1 MLCRVRFKN
10 SAEHFAINR
19 GLEFQKD
26 MISLGYFVPEYHN
39 FLIPTR
45 CKNARLNVF
54 CLDVIYS
61 CSSENFESPYYPGYT
76 MDAYQNLIRGD
87 KCYDDC

>member
-1 MLCRVRFKN
+1 MLCRARFKN

-39 FLIPTR
+39 FLIP
-45 CKNARLNVF
+45 ARQMNLISKHF
-54 CLDVIYS
+54 CLD
-61 CSSENFESPYYPGYT
+61 
-76 MDAYQNLIRGD
+76 DLISFD
-87 KCYDDC
+87 TV